1 MLKSDKMEQKWTGEI
16 SIPFDENNEEQQ
28 RKLAEK
34 IIDIAKADGINAT
47 CDNVKATCVKNG
59 CIKESS
65 EFVLTF
71 LGVTKTQLKKYGEM
85 L

>member
-1 MLKSDKMEQKWTGEI
+1 MEQKGNGEI

-28 RKLAEK
+28 RKLAQK
-34 IIDIAKADGINAT
+34 IVDAAKADGIKAT
-47 CDNVKATCVKNG
+47 CNNVKATCVKNG

-65 EFVLTF
+65 ELVLSF
-71 LGVTKTQLKKYGEM
+71 PNVTETQLKKYYEM

>member
-1 MLKSDKMEQKWTGEI
+1 MEQKWTGEI

-47 CDNVKATCVKNG
+47 CDNVKTTCVKNG
-59 CIKESS
+59 CVKESS
-65 EFVLTF
+65 EFVLSF
-71 LGVTKTQLKKYGEM
+71 SKVTESQLKKYYEM
-85 L
+85 M